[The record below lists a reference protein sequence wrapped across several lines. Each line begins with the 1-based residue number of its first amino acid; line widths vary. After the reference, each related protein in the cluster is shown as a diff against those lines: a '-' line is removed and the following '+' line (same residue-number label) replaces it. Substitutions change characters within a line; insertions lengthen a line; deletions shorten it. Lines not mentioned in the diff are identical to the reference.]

1 MKKETFEYLYDK
13 LRPAICCQ
21 NTRFRIEIKA
31 ICVEKR
37 VAITLWCLATPYE
50 YCTVAHLFGV
60 ARSTSAVCEIVQETC
75 QAIVSNLM
83 QDYIRFPTGEA
94 LKAVVEGFEEKW
106 GFRIP

>member
-1 MKKETFEYLYDK
+1 MTNCSQPFVVKIPDF
-13 LRPAICCQ
+13 
-21 NTRFRIEIKA
+21 EIKA

-60 ARSTSAVCEIVQETC
+60 ACSTVCEIVQETC
-75 QAIVSNLM
+75 QAIVCNLM

-106 GFRIP
+106 GFPQCIGAIDD

>member
-1 MKKETFEYLYDK
+1 ML
-13 LRPAICCQ
+13 
-21 NTRFRIEIKA
+21 
-31 ICVEKR
+31 KR
-37 VAITLWCLATPYE
+37 ELPSLCGVLLPHMNS

-60 ARSTSAVCEIVQETC
+60 ARSTVCEIVQETC

-106 GFRIP
+106 GFPQCIGAIDD